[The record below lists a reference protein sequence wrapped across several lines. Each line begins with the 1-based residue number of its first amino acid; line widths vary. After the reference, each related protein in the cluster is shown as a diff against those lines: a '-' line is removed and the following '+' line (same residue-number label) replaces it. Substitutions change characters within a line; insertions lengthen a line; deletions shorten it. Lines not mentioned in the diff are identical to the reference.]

1 MKLESIEHARF
12 RALAQII
19 VDQEK
24 GVDAFE
30 EYMKLAFP
38 YLEASQK
45 RDRQRFIDVL
55 KQETGM
61 GPMRVRE
68 IQQPKAQSRL
78 KKRIVRSDAKPAT
91 EKHGKLYDK
100 LGNVVPL

>member
-12 RALAQII
+12 RALAQIV

-45 RDRQRFIDVL
+45 KDKQHFIDIL
-55 KQETGM
+55 KRETGK
-61 GPMRVRE
+61 GPLGVRPL
-68 IQQPKAQSRL
+68 QQAKSQSRM
-78 KKRIVRSDAKPAT
+78 KKRIVKRDAQINP
-91 EKHGKLYDK
+91 EKQGKLYDK
-100 LGNVVPL
+100 LGNVIPL